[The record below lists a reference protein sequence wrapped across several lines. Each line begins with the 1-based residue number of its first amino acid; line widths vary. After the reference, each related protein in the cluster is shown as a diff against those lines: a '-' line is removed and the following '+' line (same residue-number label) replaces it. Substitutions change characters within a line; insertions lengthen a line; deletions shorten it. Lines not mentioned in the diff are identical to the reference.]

1 MLGKVCIRTKWPIT
15 PELIPVSEVLFLF
28 SSPQEVPDDQSI
40 EDVVGRPVAH
50 LAAAKQATG
59 EAIYCDDIPKYAGN
73 DVILQLA
80 SLKEPL

>member
-1 MLGKVCIRTKWPIT
+1 MI
-15 PELIPVSEVLFLF
+15 

-59 EAIYCDDIPKYAGN
+59 EAIYCDDIPKYAGK
-73 DVILQLA
+73 QLNLLDA
-80 SLKEPL
+80 PSFTSNKAEEPQTCSCKYTA